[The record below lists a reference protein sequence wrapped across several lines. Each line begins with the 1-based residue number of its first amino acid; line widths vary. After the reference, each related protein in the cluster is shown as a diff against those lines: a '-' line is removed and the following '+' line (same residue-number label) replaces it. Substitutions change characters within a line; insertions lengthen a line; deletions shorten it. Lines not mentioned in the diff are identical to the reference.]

1 MSGMLLPPG
10 QYDPAGQGGPV
21 VLLDPA
27 GQYEP
32 LAAANPPPCD
42 HAGVNA
48 GMISSCLLWPVSN
61 AVTSKQSCDQFPIV

>member
-10 QYDPAGQGGPV
+10 QYDPAGQGEPV

-32 LAAANPPPCD
+32 LAAATSPPETMQ
-42 HAGVNA
+42 V
-48 GMISSCLLWPVSN
+48 
-61 AVTSKQSCDQFPIV
+61 